1 MKPARWLVLPL
12 LLLIAA
18 LIFMRQK
25 GDSPRASANSPEA
38 AEIHT
43 PSLPE
48 TAPATDAV
56 APLTTPSTVSSLA
69 TAPAEPL
76 PDELEYGHHLQV
88 IVQDESRQ
96 PLEGAAVKTTFR
108 ADARQPYLTNLS
120 RIFTTGAQGLTDVRW
135 PTQQLIYMEV
145 LVSKDD
151 FSPRRMMWDLN
162 AGDEVPPSFTV
173 KLKGSIH
180 VGGVVVDPEGN
191 PVSEAIVS
199 LSRFWRGSDEIK
211 RQGEEATFPTQKHT
225 TSADGRWTARNVPPE
240 LLERIHVRAEHTNFI
255 GAQISADGKPEVEQ
269 ELRAG
274 TSKIQLLRGF
284 AVRGRVVDEQQQ
296 PIPGAQV
303 WSGRKYSRERKE
315 TKADAEGRFQF
326 SNVNTGDV
334 DFTAT
339 AEGYA
344 PGFKKIP
351 VSRSTEEIVLIL
363 GKGSTI
369 RGRVEN
375 ESKQPLEGVRVVL
388 EGSSLESASD
398 LYSFSTKTDS
408 EGKFEWNSAPNKP
421 MPFYFGLTGYEQR
434 RDVSLKPGEDNVVT
448 LRLSRKVQGQVV
460 DAETQKPVTRFSI
473 APGTSHGPKQFYPDS
488 YASKEFRN
496 DQGLFTLELN
506 EQNQNG
512 IQASADGYAEEV
524 QQLPAAE
531 NGEVKVIFRLKPSP
545 ALVGTVLGQNDQ
557 PVAGASVVL
566 VDGQSGGRSVQFSKG
581 RFQSHN
587 SRTKVLTTDPNGR
600 FEIASPPD
608 EGTVLASD
616 GTATG
621 SASVAQLRGSGVI
634 KLQGFGR
641 IEGVILQGVVPGAG
655 QEVLLSSPNSGVHFD
670 FATTKQTA
678 NAEGRFTFENVP
690 AGTVSIVRLIKMTSG
705 SWRHSHRTDVVIT
718 PGQTTPVVLGGADG
732 TLQGQVRWE
741 TPPTE
746 KDIIIT
752 ADASTYVPPP
762 PNGLSAAERQAFY
775 NSPERQEL
783 MKNSKHYSA
792 VVGPDGSIQLDSV
805 APGEYTLRVSAQKS
819 SDRFSGASLAS
830 GESPSRGHFD
840 PSWRASFISRTIPAT
855 GSSFAS
861 CSNPP
866 DTPSLTRPMVSK
878 GFSSLAPSDPISC
891 SSTSICRGSTATK

>member
-25 GDSPRASANSPEA
+25 GDSPKAALNPPETP
-38 AEIHT
+38 EIQT
-43 PSLPE
+43 AFLPE
-48 TAPATDAV
+48 TSSPTEISAPAA
-56 APLTTPSTVSSLA
+56 APASASALPP
-69 TAPAEPL
+69 APAEQL
-76 PDELEYGHHLQV
+76 PDELENGHHLQV
-88 IVQDESRQ
+88 IVQNESGQ
-96 PLEGAAVKTTFR
+96 PLEGAAVKTTLR
-108 ADARQPYLTNLS
+108 ADARQPFLTNLS
-120 RIFTTGAQGLTDVRW
+120 RTFITGAQGLAEVRW
-135 PTQQLIYMEV
+135 PTQQLIYVEV

-151 FSPRRMMWDLN
+151 FSPRRMMWDLK

-180 VGGVVVDPEGN
+180 VGGLVIDPDGN
-191 PVSEAIVS
+191 PVSEATVS

-211 RQGEEATFPTQKHT
+211 LQGEEATFPTQKHT
-225 TSADGRWTARNVPPE
+225 TGADGRWSARNVPPE

-255 GAQISADGKPEVEQ
+255 GAQISADGKPEIEQ

-274 TSKIQLLRGF
+274 TSKIQLLRGL

-296 PIPGAQV
+296 PIAGAQV

-315 TKADAEGRFQF
+315 TKTDVEGRFKF
-326 SNVNTGDV
+326 SNISTGEV

-344 PGFKKIP
+344 PNFKK
-351 VSRSTEEIVLIL
+351 VSISTGTEEVELVL

-388 EGSSLESASD
+388 EGSSLESAYD
-398 LYSFSTKTDS
+398 LYSFSTTTDS

-434 RDVSLKPGEDNVVT
+434 RDVRLKPGEDNIVT

-496 DQGLFTLELN
+496 EQGLFTLELN
-506 EQNQNG
+506 EQNQNS
-512 IQASADGYAEEV
+512 IQATADGYADEV

-531 NGEVKVIFRLKPSP
+531 NGEVKVTFRLKPSP
-545 ALVGTVLGQNDQ
+545 SLVGTVLGQNDQ
-557 PVAGASVVL
+557 PAAGASVVL
-566 VDGQSGGRSVQFSKG
+566 VDGQPGGRSVQFSKG

-587 SRTKVLTTDPNGR
+587 SRTKVLTTDANGR
-600 FEIASPPD
+600 FEIVSPSE
-608 EGTVLASD
+608 EGIVLASD
-616 GTATG
+616 GAATG
-621 SASVAQLRGSGVI
+621 SASVAELRGTGVI

-641 IEGVILQGVVPGAG
+641 IEGVILQGVAPGAG
-655 QEVLLSSPNSGVHFD
+655 QEVLLSSPDSGVHFD
-670 FATTKQTA
+670 FSTTKQTA

-690 AGTVSIVRLIKMTSG
+690 AGKVSIVRLIKTTSS
-705 SWRHSHRTDVVIT
+705 SWMHSHRTDVVVK
-718 PGQTTPVVLGGADG
+718 PGETTTVLLGGADG

-746 KDIIIT
+746 KDLT
-752 ADASTYVPPP
+752 VSAQLSTFIPPP
-762 PNGLSAAERQAFY
+762 PHDLSVAERQAFY
-775 NSPERQEL
+775 NSPERQAL
-783 MKNSKHYSA
+783 MKNNKHYSA
-792 VVGPDGSIQLDSV
+792 VVGPDGSIQLDSI

-819 SDRFSGASLAS
+819 SDRFSGTSVAQ
-830 GESPSRGHFD
+830 GEMKITVPPGAHPSTPIHIGEIILK
-840 PSWRASFISRTIPAT
+840 PTQ
-855 GSSFAS
+855 
-861 CSNPP
+861 PP
-866 DTPSLTRPMVSK
+866 QR
-878 GFSSLAPSDPISC
+878 
-891 SSTSICRGSTATK
+891 